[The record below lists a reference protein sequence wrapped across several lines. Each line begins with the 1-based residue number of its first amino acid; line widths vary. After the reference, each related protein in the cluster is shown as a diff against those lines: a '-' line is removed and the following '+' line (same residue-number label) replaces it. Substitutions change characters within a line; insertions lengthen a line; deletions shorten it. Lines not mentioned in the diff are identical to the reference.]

1 MTRTEADC
9 IKAEM
14 EYRSW
19 HECPHWYCIK
29 TTMSLTTG
37 KVKSEFVVDG
47 KTNLPIIIQ
56 DDKKPQDV
64 VYETVTEMIY
74 YTYHRGYEE
83 AARQITTAIA

>member
-1 MTRTEADC
+1 MTRAEADC
-9 IKAEM
+9 IKTET

-19 HECPHWYCIK
+19 CECPQWYCVK

-37 KVKSEFVVDG
+37 KIKSEFIVDE

-56 DDKKPQDV
+56 DDKKPQDE
-64 VYETVTEMIY
+64 VYEIATETVY

-83 AARQITTAIA
+83 AARQIALSKV